1 MNQKPSDRP
10 IYAPAAHRRESFVS
24 QLRAWLPSRGNVL
37 FTLLV
42 VVSLVWATKA
52 GAVSLGAPARTGVS
66 NSTIAYQGRLADS
79 SGSPLN
85 GTYAMVFRF
94 YSSSTGGSALWEED
108 WTGANSVQVSNGL
121 FNVML
126 GSLNAIPQ
134 SLISGN
140 DGLWL
145 GVTVGTDSE
154 MTPRVQIGSVPY
166 AFRANQ
172 ADRAFGLSAP
182 AGGPAD
188 ALTVDSSGN
197 IGIGAASAAAKLEID
212 GQNSLLRLWNPDP
225 NTVANGEV
233 DLGVGNTNA
242 AGGNQN
248 NWISLRSIGDGNTG
262 ILNSNQGGDSLP
274 LSRADVI
281 HADGESMIFANYLQK
296 PFYFIQGAGGAG
308 GPSHIP
314 LTISGNGN
322 VGVGTTSPDAT
333 LQVNGTVKLLG
344 TWDSSK
350 NVGSTYTAPSD
361 GFVVTSLTCVG
372 GPFLE
377 VGGINGSDMVWG
389 SNDAGRA
396 VALTMPVRKGDSW
409 YISVHDDEGYSGPDP
424 CNATNI
430 QGNLF
435 YIPFGN

>member
-10 IYAPAAHRRESFVS
+10 IYAPAAHRREHFAS

-66 NSTIAYQGRLADS
+66 TSTIAYQGRLADS

-182 AGGPAD
+182 GGGPAD

-197 IGIGAASAAAKLEID
+197 IGIGATSAAAKLEID

-233 DLGVGNTNA
+233 YLTVGNTNA

-322 VGVGTTSPDAT
+322 VGIGTTSPDAT

-344 TWDSSK
+344 AWNWENIST
-350 NVGSTYTAPSD
+350 TYTAPSD
-361 GFVVTSLTCVG
+361 GLVVTSLQCMDG
-372 GPFLE
+372 AFL
-377 VGGINGSDMVWG
+377 VLGAINGSNMVWG
-389 SNDAGRA
+389 GNDSNKA
-396 VALTMPVRKGDSW
+396 VSLTMPVRKGDSW
-409 YISVHDDEGYSGPDP
+409 QMSVIYYNSGNPCPD
-424 CNATNI
+424 TS
-430 QGNLF
+430 GNVF